1 MAPSHGFAAPSLR
14 GGRTIRVWSSRLP
27 RHETGNAILDALL
40 AGEAVRVSGLGIFD
54 VAARPGFELL
64 VPQTPDARRGISV
77 MLVFDARLGLI
88 RRATV
93 LSLQGGHTLS
103 GKAGQLQA

>member
-1 MAPSHGFAAPSLR
+1 M
-14 GGRTIRVWSSRLP
+14 RTSVDKPGCLSWQTWVQPIETATLTERVIIQ
-27 RHETGNAILDALL
+27 A
-40 AGEAVRVSGLGIFD
+40 
-54 VAARPGFELL
+54 GFELL